1 MRQVCYNDSSAMK
14 IRPIGWSIVL
24 YAFSNSYYGVAS
36 IRNVLGGAASFSAFE
51 LSMALLY
58 GICWCVYFIAGFLL
72 IRGRDGRTL
81 ALAAA
86 SGSFLSAASAVF
98 LYSPLP
104 PDFGSFTAYV
114 LLARPLPD
122 LFIAV
127 AAYGSANPKAWGAA
141 ADAAVRLGGKAT
153 SPVAVPFCSVKWPV
167 VLGLALPWLSGL
179 LIHRSALRLYEV
191 MSLGTGKGLVVAVF
205 MTFWFSLPSA
215 VLQVLAYSHTPAVM
229 THPLRGGMAGVIA
242 ASLIVFFL
250 MWKPGFNT
258 FMMPVS
264 PPFVYA
270 GGVLGYSAI
279 LLAERAFSSNT

>member
-1 MRQVCYNDSSAMK
+1 MN

-36 IRNVLGGAASFSAFE
+36 IRNVLGRGGFSAFE

-58 GICWCVYFIAGFLL
+58 GICWCMYFIAGFFL
-72 IRGRDGRTL
+72 IRGRDGRILT
-81 ALAAA
+81 LAAA
-86 SGSFLSAASAVF
+86 SGSFLSAVSAVF
-98 LYSPLP
+98 LYSRFP

-122 LFIAV
+122 LLIAA
-127 AAYGSANPKAWGAA
+127 AAYGPANPKAWGAA
-141 ADAAVRLGGKAT
+141 ADASVRLEGKAA
-153 SPVAVPFCSVKWPV
+153 SPVAVPFRPVKWPV

-191 MSLGTGKGLVVAVF
+191 MFLGTGKGLMVAVF
-205 MTFWFSLPSA
+205 MTFWFSLPYA
-215 VLQVLAYSHTPAVM
+215 VLQLLVYSHTPAVM

-242 ASLIVFFL
+242 GSLIVFSL
-250 MWKPGFNT
+250 MWQPGFNT
-258 FMMPVS
+258 FMLPVS

-270 GGVLGYSAI
+270 GGVLGYSVV